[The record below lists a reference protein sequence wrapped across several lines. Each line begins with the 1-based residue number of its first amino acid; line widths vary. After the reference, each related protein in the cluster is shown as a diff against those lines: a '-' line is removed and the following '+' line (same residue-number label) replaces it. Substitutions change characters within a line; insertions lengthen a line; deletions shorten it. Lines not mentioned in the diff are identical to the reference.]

1 MKYIELSDEAYA
13 RLKAAAD
20 ADGVSPLQWIA
31 NLLIKKGHLPPA
43 YRMDE
48 NPAGRQEAEPDFD
61 LG

>member
-31 NLLIKKGHLPPA
+31 NLLIRKGHLPPG
-43 YRMDE
+43 YRMGETPGGQQDV
-48 NPAGRQEAEPDFD
+48 EPDP
-61 LG
+61 GPG

>member
-1 MKYIELSDEAYA
+1 VKRIELSDEAYA

-31 NLLIKKGHLPPA
+31 NLLIKKGHLPPG

-48 NPAGRQEAEPDFD
+48 NPGGQQETEP
-61 LG
+61 GSAPH